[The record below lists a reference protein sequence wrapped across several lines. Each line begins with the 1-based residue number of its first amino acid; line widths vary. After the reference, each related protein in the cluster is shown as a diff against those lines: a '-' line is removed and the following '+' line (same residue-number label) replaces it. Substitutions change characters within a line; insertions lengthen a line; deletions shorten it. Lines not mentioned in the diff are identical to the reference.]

1 MARAKKVRSAP
12 LPAATLVRERARALC
27 TRFCEQGFVLAEPS
41 ILQPAELFLGLSG
54 EDIRRRLYM
63 VADPSGAEMCLRPD
77 FTIPVA
83 RAYLDAAAPAEA
95 RYCYAGPAFRARRDG
110 AGGDGRSEFYQAG
123 IEIFGARDG
132 EAAEI
137 EVLRRALTG
146 VIGEGLA
153 RFDLR
158 LGDPGLFARLIA
170 CLDLPDAWA
179 RRLRRHFWRHDLA
192 EDLASALS
200 AREGGNGGSEALARA
215 LAGLD
220 RRAAAELV
228 EEVLALA
235 GIVPVGGRTAEE
247 IAQRFME
254 RAAGTPAALSERA
267 VRVVRAFL
275 EIEGAPRAALAG
287 IRRLVKAERLD
298 LGAHVDGLERRIDA
312 IEALLADIG
321 ARRNPVVFEAEFGR
335 RLEYYTG
342 LVFELR
348 DPARPELAQVAGGG
362 RYDQLLVDLG
372 ARRAVP
378 AVGCAI
384 YVDRLP
390 AAGGRP

>member
-1 MARAKKVRSAP
+1 MARTSKTRRTVPS
-12 LPAATLVRERARALC
+12 PAEVREAARALC
-27 TRFCEQGFVLAEPS
+27 ARFGEAGFALAEPA

-83 RAYLDAAAPAEA
+83 RAYLDEAAPAEA
-95 RYCYAGPAFRARRDG
+95 RYCYAGPAFRARRDAA
-110 AGGDGRSEFYQAG
+110 AGENRGEFYQAG

-132 EAAEI
+132 EAAER
-137 EVLRRALTG
+137 EVMRHALVSVTGAGVRRLD
-146 VIGEGLA
+146 I
-153 RFDLR
+153 R
-158 LGDPGLFARLIA
+158 LGDPGLFAGLLA
-170 CLDLPDAWA
+170 CLDLPEAWT

-192 EDLASALS
+192 EDLAAALS
-200 AREGGNGGSEALARA
+200 ARETANGVGREALARA

-235 GIVPVGGRTAEE
+235 GIVPVGGRSVEE

-254 RAAGTPAALSERA
+254 RAGGAPAALSERA

-275 EIEGAPRAALAG
+275 DIEGAPRAALAG
-287 IRRLVKAERLD
+287 IRRLVRKEGLD
-298 LGAHVDGLERRIDA
+298 LAAHVDGLARRIDA
-312 IEALLADIG
+312 VEALVGELGVA
-321 ARRNPVVFEAEFGR
+321 ASLVFEAEFGR

-348 DPARPELAQVAGGG
+348 DPARPGLAQIAGGG
-362 RYDQLLVDLG
+362 RYDQLLTDLG
-372 ARRAVP
+372 ARRRVP
-378 AVGCAI
+378 AVGCAV
-384 YVDRLP
+384 YVDRLIAP
-390 AAGGRP
+390 GGRR